1 MNGIRRIL
9 IRGKSDGLK
18 IFNETYDNIKIPM
31 YLKDKTLYLFNGAYN
46 RHYTYLPRVE
56 KAYISLLLI
65 VRDL

>member
-9 IRGKSDGLK
+9 IQGKSDGLK

-46 RHYTYLPRVE
+46 RH
-56 KAYISLLLI
+56 
-65 VRDL
+65 